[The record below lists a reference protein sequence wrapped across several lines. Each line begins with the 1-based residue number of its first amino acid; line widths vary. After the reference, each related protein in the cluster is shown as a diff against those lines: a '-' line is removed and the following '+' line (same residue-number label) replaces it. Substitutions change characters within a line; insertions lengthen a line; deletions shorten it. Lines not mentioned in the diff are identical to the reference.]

1 MNKLINKELLYR
13 IISLLIFVPMV
24 ILPLL
29 YSNLVSII
37 IYLIFVSIIL
47 NEIYEMKSKANKLYM
62 YDIYS
67 LITVTAFFL
76 FLLILITNKLSS
88 LFLVYII
95 IVVWAFDTFS
105 FLGGKIIGGIKL
117 MPSISSGK
125 TISGLVTGILM
136 TLVLSEFMNQIF
148 GNILKIS
155 LFYSIY
161 IITLSFTGDTL
172 VSLLKRHAS
181 IKDSGIIMPGHG
193 GLLDRFDSFIFVFFA
208 IGTQYLLI

>member
-1 MNKLINKELLYR
+1 MDNLINKELLYR

-29 YSNLVSII
+29 YSNLASII

-47 NEIYEMKSKANKLYM
+47 NEIYEMKSKVKKLYM

-67 LITVTAFFL
+67 FITVTAFFL

-95 IVVWAFDTFS
+95 MIVWAFDTFS

-125 TISGLVTGILM
+125 TISGLVTGIIM
-136 TLVLSEFMNQIF
+136 TLVLSEFMSQIF

-193 GLLDRFDSFIFVFFA
+193 GLLDRFDSFIFVFFV

>member
-1 MNKLINKELLYR
+1 
-13 IISLLIFVPMV
+13 MV

-29 YSNLVSII
+29 YSNLASII

-47 NEIYEMKSKANKLYM
+47 NEIYEMKSKVNKFYM

-76 FLLILITNKLSS
+76 FLLVLITNKLSS

-125 TISGLVTGILM
+125 TISGLVTGIIM
-136 TLVLSEFMNQIF
+136 TLVLSAFMNQIF
-148 GNILKIS
+148 DNILKIS

>member
-1 MNKLINKELLYR
+1 MDNLINKELLYR

-29 YSNLVSII
+29 YSNLASII

-47 NEIYEMKSKANKLYM
+47 NEIYEMKSKVKKLYM

-67 LITVTAFFL
+67 FITVTAFFL
-76 FLLILITNKLSS
+76 FLLILITNKLPS
-88 LFLVYII
+88 LFLVYVI

-125 TISGLVTGILM
+125 TISGLVTGIIM
-136 TLVLSEFMNQIF
+136 TLVLSEFMSQIF

-193 GLLDRFDSFIFVFFA
+193 GLLDRFDSFIFVFFV

>member
-1 MNKLINKELLYR
+1 MDNLINKELLYR

-29 YSNLVSII
+29 YSNLASII
-37 IYLIFVSIIL
+37 IYIIFVSIIL
-47 NEIYEMKSKANKLYM
+47 NEIYEMKSKVKKLYM

-67 LITVTAFFL
+67 FITVTAFFL
-76 FLLILITNKLSS
+76 FLLILITNKLPS

-125 TISGLVTGILM
+125 TISGLVTGIIM
-136 TLVLSEFMNQIF
+136 TLVLSEFMSQIF

-193 GLLDRFDSFIFVFFA
+193 GLLDRFDSFIFVFFV

>member
-13 IISLLIFVPMV
+13 IISLFIFVPMA

-29 YSNLVSII
+29 YSNLASII

-47 NEIYEMKSKANKLYM
+47 NEIYEVKSKVNKFYM

-76 FLLILITNKLSS
+76 FLLVLITNKLSS

-125 TISGLVTGILM
+125 TISGLVTGIIM
-136 TLVLSEFMNQIF
+136 TLVLSAFMNQIF
-148 GNILKIS
+148 DNILKIS

>member
-1 MNKLINKELLYR
+1 MDNLINKELLYR

-29 YSNLVSII
+29 YSNLASII

-47 NEIYEMKSKANKLYM
+47 NEIYEMKSKVKKLYM

-67 LITVTAFFL
+67 FITVTAFFL

-95 IVVWAFDTFS
+95 MVVWAFDTFS

-125 TISGLVTGILM
+125 TISGLVTGIIM

-193 GLLDRFDSFIFVFFA
+193 GLLDRFDSFIFVFFV

>member
-1 MNKLINKELLYR
+1 MDNLINKELLYR

-29 YSNLVSII
+29 YSNLASII

-47 NEIYEMKSKANKLYM
+47 NEIYEMKSKVKKLYM

-67 LITVTAFFL
+67 FITVTAFFL
-76 FLLILITNKLSS
+76 FLLMLMTNKLPS

-125 TISGLVTGILM
+125 TISGLVTGIIM
-136 TLVLSEFMNQIF
+136 TLVLSEFMIQIF

-193 GLLDRFDSFIFVFFA
+193 GLLDRFDSFIFVFFV

>member
-13 IISLLIFVPMV
+13 IISLFIFVPMV

-29 YSNLVSII
+29 YSNLASII

-47 NEIYEMKSKANKLYM
+47 NEIYEMKSKVNKFYM

-76 FLLILITNKLSS
+76 FLLVLITNKLSS

-117 MPSISSGK
+117 MPSISS
-125 TISGLVTGILM
+125 
-136 TLVLSEFMNQIF
+136 
-148 GNILKIS
+148 
-155 LFYSIY
+155 
-161 IITLSFTGDTL
+161 
-172 VSLLKRHAS
+172 
-181 IKDSGIIMPGHG
+181 
-193 GLLDRFDSFIFVFFA
+193 
-208 IGTQYLLI
+208 

>member
-1 MNKLINKELLYR
+1 MDNLINKELLYR

-29 YSNLVSII
+29 YSNLASII

-47 NEIYEMKSKANKLYM
+47 NEIYEMKSKVKKLYM

-67 LITVTAFFL
+67 FITVTAFFL
-76 FLLILITNKLSS
+76 FLLILITNKLPS
-88 LFLVYII
+88 LFLVYVI

-125 TISGLVTGILM
+125 TISGLVTGIIM

-161 IITLSFTGDTL
+161 IIILSFTGDTL

-193 GLLDRFDSFIFVFFA
+193 GLLDRFDSFIFVFFV

>member
-1 MNKLINKELLYR
+1 
-13 IISLLIFVPMV
+13 
-24 ILPLL
+24 
-29 YSNLVSII
+29 
-37 IYLIFVSIIL
+37 
-47 NEIYEMKSKANKLYM
+47 M

-76 FLLILITNKLSS
+76 FLLVLITNKLSS

-125 TISGLVTGILM
+125 TISGLVTGIIM
-136 TLVLSEFMNQIF
+136 TLVLSAFMNQIF
-148 GNILKIS
+148 DNILKIS

>member
-29 YSNLVSII
+29 YSNLASII

-47 NEIYEMKSKANKLYM
+47 NEIYEMKSKVKKLYM

-67 LITVTAFFL
+67 FITVTAFFL
-76 FLLILITNKLSS
+76 FLLILITNKLPSH
-88 LFLVYII
+88 FLVYII

-125 TISGLVTGILM
+125 TISGLVTGIIM

-148 GNILKIS
+148 GNIIKIS

-172 VSLLKRHAS
+172 VSLLKRYAS

-193 GLLDRFDSFIFVFFA
+193 GLLDRFDSFIFVFFV

>member
-76 FLLILITNKLSS
+76 FLLVLITNKLSS

-125 TISGLVTGILM
+125 TISGLVTGIIM
-136 TLVLSEFMNQIF
+136 TLVLSAFMNQIF
-148 GNILKIS
+148 DNILKIS

>member
-29 YSNLVSII
+29 YSNLASII

-47 NEIYEMKSKANKLYM
+47 NEIYEMKSKVKKLYM

-88 LFLVYII
+88 FSLVYII

-125 TISGLVTGILM
+125 TISGLVTGIIM

-148 GNILKIS
+148 GNIIKIS

-193 GLLDRFDSFIFVFFA
+193 GLLDRFDSFIFVFFV

>member
-193 GLLDRFDSFIFVFFA
+193 GLLDRFDSFILVFFA

>member
-29 YSNLVSII
+29 YSNLASII

-47 NEIYEMKSKANKLYM
+47 NEIYEMKSKVKNLYM

-125 TISGLVTGILM
+125 TISGLVTGIIM
-136 TLVLSEFMNQIF
+136 TLLLSEYMNQIF

-155 LFYSIY
+155 LFYSFY
-161 IITLSFTGDTL
+161 IITLSFAGDTL

-193 GLLDRFDSFIFVFFA
+193 GLLDRFDSFIFVFFV

>member
-13 IISLLIFVPMV
+13 IISLFIFVPMV

-29 YSNLVSII
+29 YSNLASII

-47 NEIYEMKSKANKLYM
+47 NEIYEMKSKVNKFYM

-76 FLLILITNKLSS
+76 FLLVLITNKLSS

-125 TISGLVTGILM
+125 TISGLVTGIIM
-136 TLVLSEFMNQIF
+136 TLVLSAFMNQIF
-148 GNILKIS
+148 DNILKIS

>member
-208 IGTQYLLI
+208 VGTQYLLI

>member
-1 MNKLINKELLYR
+1 MDNLINKELLYR

-29 YSNLVSII
+29 YSNLASII

-47 NEIYEMKSKANKLYM
+47 NEIYEMKSKVKKLYM

-67 LITVTAFFL
+67 FITVTAFFL
-76 FLLILITNKLSS
+76 FLLILITNKLPS

-125 TISGLVTGILM
+125 TISGLVTGIIM
-136 TLVLSEFMNQIF
+136 TLVLSEFMSQIF

-193 GLLDRFDSFIFVFFA
+193 GLLDRFDSFIFVFFV

>member
-125 TISGLVTGILM
+125 TISGLVTGIIM